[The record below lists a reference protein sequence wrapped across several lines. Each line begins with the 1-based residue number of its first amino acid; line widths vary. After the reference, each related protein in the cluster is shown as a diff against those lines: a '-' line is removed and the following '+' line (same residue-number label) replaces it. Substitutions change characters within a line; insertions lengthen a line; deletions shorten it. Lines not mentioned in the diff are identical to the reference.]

1 MPNQR
6 NSHRTAVILFAVAVT
21 IAILA
26 AAVTTFERIETRT
39 ASNESPPGTDGSRQ
53 ATPATGSRSRPAGD
67 RQLTERPH
75 IISRGR

>member
-39 ASNESPPGTDGSRQ
+39 ASNESPPGT
-53 ATPATGSRSRPAGD
+53 TGLAKPRPPLD
-67 RQLTERPH
+67 RALGQPVV
-75 IISRGR
+75 GN